1 MVSLENEDYTTKMSW
16 YTGKAYEKVYKKHD
30 SAGKEFLYHTPAKR
44 APFVGRNEDVEAV
57 LRRIAETK
65 SKASVDMAPLAE
77 AIDARKVRH
86 ISVRGLWRIAPCDL
100 WSPAV
105 LPRKTHV
112 EYFDRDQSSARAI
125 AGLRCIKL
133 SGLGRP
139 SAFRCPRAKAQILT
153 VVR

>member
-1 MVSLENEDYTTKMSW
+1 M
-16 YTGKAYEKVYKKHD
+16 
-30 SAGKEFLYHTPAKR
+30 P
-44 APFVGRNEDVEAV
+44 P
-57 LRRIAETK
+57 RITEMK
-65 SKASVDMAPLAE
+65 SKASV
-77 AIDARKVRH
+77 RKGVRPRPPTL
-86 ISVRGLWRIAPCDL
+86 SRFVTSLF
-100 WSPAV
+100 SAV

-112 EYFDRDQSSARAI
+112 GRVAAIGSARRPEYFDRDQSSARAI